1 MEDDQRQM
9 LFNSYSFIFVFL
21 PLALLVFYGLA
32 LKAEFKTAMSV
43 LVIFSLAFYAYW
55 NPAYLPL
62 LLLSIGFNFAFGSTL
77 YKHRNKTL
85 LGTGI
90 ALNLALIAYYKYS
103 GFFVAS
109 MNDLSGSDYAWQAII
124 LPLGISFFTFQQ
136 ITYLVDTYKGKAKNY
151 SFLDYCQFVT
161 FFPQLIAGPIVH
173 HHEMMPQFN
182 KQKILANV
190 NENLSVGLTIFFI
203 GLFKKVILADS
214 IAIFAS
220 PVFDTASA
228 GITLTLYEAWIGA
241 FAYTLQLYFDFS
253 GYSDMAIGLARMF
266 GITLP
271 VNFNSPYKANNI
283 IDFWRRWHVTLSRF
297 LRDYLY
303 IPLGGSRHGRVRRNM
318 NLFLTMLLGGL
329 WHGAGWTFVIW
340 GAMHG
345 SYLMINHAWRS
356 LFRGDS
362 HSKPSRLYSIFSR
375 VLTLLA
381 VVFAWVVFRADNWDT
396 AKSVLMS
403 MLGLNGIALPHQLE
417 FLQTGAPAVIDVMNI
432 SFGHLFFNELFSP
445 IAAIAW
451 IAFLASTALVF
462 PNTQEIMQRYK
473 PVIGD
478 VRTSRLQWKP
488 DKVWA
493 VALSIISTYTLL
505 HLSSISEFLYFQF

>member
-1 MEDDQRQM
+1 M

-21 PLALLVFYGLA
+21 PLALLAFYGLA
-32 LKAEFKTAMSV
+32 LRAEFKTALSV

-62 LLLSIGFNFAFGSTL
+62 LLLSIGFNFALGNTL

-85 LGTGI
+85 LGLGI
-90 ALNLALIAYYKYS
+90 AFNLALIAYYKYS
-103 GFFVAS
+103 GFFIAS
-109 MNDLSGSDYAWQAII
+109 VNDLSGSDYAWQAII

-136 ITYLVDTYKGKAKNY
+136 ITYLVDTYKGNAKNY

-182 KQKILANV
+182 KQKILANIH
-190 NENLSVGLTIFFI
+190 ENLSVGMTIFFI

-214 IAIFAS
+214 IAVFAS

-283 IDFWRRWHVTLSRF
+283 IDFWRRWHITLSRF

-303 IPLGGSRHGRVRRNM
+303 IPLGGSRDGRIRRSI
-318 NLFLTMLLGGL
+318 NLLLTMLLGGL
-329 WHGAGWTFVIW
+329 WHGAGWTFIVW

-345 SYLMINHAWRS
+345 SYLMINHAWRGV
-356 LFRGDS
+356 FRKNASANPSWIYTGF
-362 HSKPSRLYSIFSR
+362 SK
-375 VLTLLA
+375 VATLLA
-381 VVFAWVVFRADNWDT
+381 VVVAWVVFRADDWNT
-396 AKSVLMS
+396 AQSVLMS
-403 MLGLNGIALPHQLE
+403 MAGLNGIALPHQLE
-417 FLQTGAPAVIDVMNI
+417 FLQTSAPALVNVMHI
-432 SFGHLFFNELFSP
+432 GFGHLFFNELFSP
-445 IAAIAW
+445 IEALSW
-451 IAFLASTALVF
+451 IAFLGLSALVL
-462 PNTQEIMQRYK
+462 PNTQEIMQRYN
-473 PVIGD
+473 PVLGD
-478 VRTSRLQWKP
+478 VRASRLLWKP
-488 DKVWA
+488 DRMWA
-493 VALSIISTYTLL
+493 MALSIVGTYTLL